1 MMADLPPTLGR
12 RFSTGHGPALI
23 TLRFWGF
30 HVDLATTETVV
41 IESTYSRCT

>member
-1 MMADLPPTLGR
+1 MMADLQPTLGR
-12 RFSTGHGPALI
+12 KLSPGHGRALI